1 MSGDYYLSTKYFEG
15 FSYGLWNIP
24 LENKQ
29 VNTSEADMN
38 SFALGESCKLY
49 YFWEFN
55 YCLLGTKKSQD

>member
-49 YFWEFN
+49 YF
-55 YCLLGTKKSQD
+55 